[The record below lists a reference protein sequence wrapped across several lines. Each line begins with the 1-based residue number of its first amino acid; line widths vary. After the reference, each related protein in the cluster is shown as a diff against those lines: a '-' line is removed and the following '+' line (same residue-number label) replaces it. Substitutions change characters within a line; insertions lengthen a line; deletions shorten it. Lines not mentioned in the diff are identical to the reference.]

1 MSSNCFWMAISIAAV
16 AASGARNASFC
27 ASYRWRDVCNWR
39 LWAVSGRIGPLPAG
53 SAGGEARTFFMA
65 LRKQAAAVFAVRRGT
80 LAGIVTTWVYRAS
93 SSWCLSDVRC
103 SRMKV
108 LHPDGRRVW
117 AALVRQDSQGC

>member
-1 MSSNCFWMAISIAAV
+1 MAILIAVV
-16 AASGARNASFC
+16 AASGARNTSFC

-39 LWAVSGRIGPLPAG
+39 LWAVSVRIGPLLPAG
-53 SAGGEARTFFMA
+53 SAGGEVRTFFLA
-65 LRKQAAAVFAVRRGT
+65 LRKQAAAVSAVCRGT
-80 LAGIVTTWVYRAS
+80 PAGIVTAWVYRTS
-93 SSWCLSDVRC
+93 SSWRLSDVRC